1 MRDAI
6 AFTLLIL
13 VLMIRPTGIF
23 GEPER
28 EKA

>member
-6 AFTLLIL
+6 AFTILIL
-13 VLMIRPTGIF
+13 VLFVRPRGIF